1 MTQDNLLEYDDM
13 EIPLPID
20 QDSYQNARPYPC
32 DFCSRRFRKK
42 ANLMNHMV
50 AHQTDRPHGCNLCGA
65 RYVRK
70 CDLNNHLKIHA
81 YAPSSRDGLEDE
93 LNDEDAMAVEEEDV
107 TAPKN
112 RRKKVQS
119 SAPRKRKSN
128 TVAVNIPKRNS
139 TEDIKIEMGKY
150 VYSSYNN
157 EYMQDDDKQWFED
170 NLTDGN
176 SARSGNY
183 ASSSRWQMEEISSVT
198 SEQPPP
204 QWPITDPT
212 KPYVCQFCG
221 VGFGREKAL
230 ASHSRIHGGDSP
242 FECTS
247 CGEMFW
253 DINTLREHM
262 RMKHGGIIPQ
272 PTSDAEDDNDTTYMT
287 TDDNEKFGEFYCTI
301 CGAPFHRLDLF
312 KRHQK

>member
-1 MTQDNLLEYDDM
+1 MTHDNLLEYDDM

-20 QDSYQNARPYPC
+20 QDSYTNTRPYPC

-93 LNDEDAMAVEEEDV
+93 LNDEDSLVPEEEDV
-107 TAPKN
+107 STTKG

-119 SAPRKRKSN
+119 SAPRKRKGN
-128 TVAVNIPKRNS
+128 NAAGLPKRNNEDTS
-139 TEDIKIEMGKY
+139 TIKMEMGKY
-150 VYSSYNN
+150 VSNKSYN
-157 EYMQDDDKQWFED
+157 YPYED
-170 NLTDGN
+170 QRLFGTLTACDFL
-176 SARSGNY
+176 SGNY
-183 ASSSRWQMEEISSVT
+183 ASSSRWHEDISSIT
-198 SEQPPP
+198 GEQQPPR
-204 QWPITDPT
+204 WPITDPT

-221 VGFGREKAL
+221 VGFAREKAL
-230 ASHSRIHGGDSP
+230 ASHARIHGGDSP

-247 CGEMFW
+247 CGDMFW
-253 DINTLREHM
+253 DVNSLREHV
-262 RMKHGGIIPQ
+262 RVKHGGTIPQ
-272 PTSDAEDDNDTTYMT
+272 SDTEEYENDAAYAS
-287 TDDNEKFGEFYCTI
+287 EVKFGEFYCNV
-301 CGAPFHRLDLF
+301 CAEAFHRLDLL
-312 KRHQK
+312 KRHEK